1 MHIVLLDVDGTL
13 TNTNHIDELCLTAAL
28 ETCLGLQG
36 LSRDWSTYEHSTDS
50 GIADE
55 VVRRTL
61 SEPPDHLYVGIE
73 RDYMTRLASAYS
85 DQPERFL
92 PMQGART
99 IMPDLLW
106 KGYAVGIAT
115 GCWKDSALFKLR
127 AAGIG
132 HATIPIST
140 ADHYIDRRNILM
152 HGIHACRQRY
162 SIDTIDSVTYVG
174 DGVWDVRSAHA
185 IGINFIG
192 VGSERRRCTLID
204 AGANVVVESLDQVMP
219 HLPN

>member
-55 VVRRTL
+55 AVRRVHP
-61 SEPPDHLYVGIE
+61 EPPDHLYANIE
-73 RDYMTRLASAYS
+73 REYMSRLDIAHGK
-85 DQPERFL
+85 QPEQFL
-92 PMQGART
+92 PMQGARN

-115 GCWKDSALFKLR
+115 GCWKESALFKLR

-132 HATIPIST
+132 HATVPIST
-140 ADHYIDRRNILM
+140 ADHHIDRRNILM
-152 HGIHACRQRY
+152 HGILACRRRY
-162 SIDTIDSVTYVG
+162 AIEKVDSVTYVG

-192 VGSERRRCTLID
+192 IGSERRRNKLID
-204 AGANVVVESLDQVMP
+204 AGANVVVESLDHIVP
-219 HLPN
+219 HLPH